1 MGKHLLHSIQ
11 EKTNQAFYDS
21 NRIIKL
27 HQVLQATL
35 FLFAGFTLYLFLE
48 SAFYLS
54 VWLKTG
60 FVFASI
66 LGAVYVFISR
76 KKETH
81 VDYKAFYRNL
91 AKEAELPELPY
102 ALDLIEHH
110 GKDSPE
116 FESIALVQL
125 DQTLQQKNWHAR
137 ITALLETHPLRK
149 RNRNLS
155 FLIAVLGLF
164 WMIPAFYGDSSFQR
178 SLEFWTSFEKPNPF
192 NFAVLPGDTL
202 LEQGQF
208 LRFDI
213 TFKGKEP
220 QKIHLEYKTEIES
233 NFRSFPLKKVDSAYV
248 SELLQI
254 SESSTYRFV
263 MDEYN
268 SKSYL
273 VEVQSLPRFDS
284 LLVEVIPPTYT
295 KAEKLHLRYP
305 TSDIEFPEGSTVQLS
320 GFPNKRLQL
329 AQIQFLVANNSV
341 WFPFDS
347 SFYSYSFQSQKND
360 TLHFYL
366 KDEFGLKNQNPYP
379 LILSA
384 IKDKNP
390 SVTLLKPNPVTTL
403 STETEIELLFESS
416 DDYGLQRTDLVFE
429 VKRLFKAT
437 PEKAKITLPNGR
449 KMGLQT
455 YIWDFSSLNIQPQDE
470 VSYWIQVWDNDAIN
484 GSKAGR
490 SATFVLRIP
499 SLTEQFLGEQELEA
513 EVENNF
519 SEIDQRFE
527 QMKAEYKEFLE
538 QLTEK
543 PTEITENQRKLDAV
557 QERQEQIDEKV
568 KEINKKFDELQKE
581 LDQNNQ
587 LSDETKK
594 AYDDLQKLVQEIQND
609 EFKKAM
615 EELEKALNNFDQ
627 RSIQQALQDVKFNEE
642 KYRERLTRTM
652 ELFKQVKLNA
662 DLDRIKKSIDDLAAK
677 QEDLE
682 NNTESSTEKQIEQQN
697 QLKKEVDKLKELTE
711 KLDSNPPEKLKD
723 SVSELQKQLEQEM
736 DEAQEEMNDASQ
748 QMQQENKD
756 GAKKKQKSAKSKL
769 KKASEMAS
777 AFQQKMGKEQE
788 MLDKA
793 ALESILTQIMLLSE
807 TEELIAFKTD
817 ELDFKSNGFVIQ
829 ARGQQ
834 IINQVFG
841 QVGDSL
847 YALSTVN
854 AALSNRILEKKAEVQ
869 RNLDRS
875 LTFLSERDRPSSLA
889 QIRLALGGV
898 NELATLLVDILEQA
912 DNQSGGGGGGGSMS
926 PEQMM
931 QQMKKMSGEQQQLN
945 QQLQNMI
952 NDMQGNR
959 LNQNSMERLEQLSK
973 MQQSIRKQ
981 LEELKKNGGL
991 QQGDRMMSELQRLT
1005 EEMED
1010 AINDMRGGQADRI
1023 MVKRQQNILTRMLQA
1038 EKAFDERDEDEKRK
1052 ADQVKEELYS
1062 IPPPVT
1068 LEELKKRLLL
1078 QLQNGELT
1086 PFTKDYQKL
1095 IDLYFQELEKRV
1107 N

>member
-1 MGKHLLHSIQ
+1 MSKHLLHSIQ
-11 EKTNQAFYDS
+11 EKTNQAFHDT

-27 HQVLQATL
+27 HQVLQAAL
-35 FLFAGFTLYLFLE
+35 VLLVGFTLYLFLE
-48 SAFYLS
+48 SAFYLN
-54 VWLKTG
+54 VWLKSG
-60 FVFASI
+60 FVLVSLSCAI
-66 LGAVYVFISR
+66 LVFINR
-76 KKETH
+76 KREKLG
-81 VDYKAFYRNL
+81 DYKAFYRNL

-110 GKDSPE
+110 GKNSPE
-116 FESIALVQL
+116 FESVALVQL
-125 DQTLQQKNWHAR
+125 DQVLQKKDWRAR

-149 RNRNLS
+149 QNRTLG
-155 FLIAVLGLF
+155 FIIAVLGLF
-164 WMIPAFYGDSSFQR
+164 WLIPVLNSDNGLQR
-178 SLEFWTSFEKPNPF
+178 SLTFWTAFEKPNPF
-192 NFAVLPGDTL
+192 NFAVFPGDTL

-208 LRFDI
+208 LSFSVI
-213 TFKGKEP
+213 FKDKEP

-233 NFRSFPLKKVDSAYV
+233 NFRSFPLKKVDSAFV

-254 SESSTYRFV
+254 SETSSYRFA
-263 MDEYN
+263 MDDYS
-268 SKSYL
+268 SKSYI

-284 LLVEVIPPTYT
+284 LLVQINPPTYT
-295 KAEKLHLRYP
+295 KSETLNLRYP
-305 TSDIEFPEGSTVQLS
+305 TSDIEFPEGSTIQLS
-320 GFPNKRLQL
+320 GFSNKVLNS
-329 AQIQFLVANNSV
+329 AQIHFLVSKDSIA
-341 WFPFDS
+341 FPFDS
-347 SFYSYSFQSQKND
+347 TSYSYSFKTQKND
-360 TLHFYL
+360 TLQFYL
-366 KDEFGLKNQNPYP
+366 EDGFGLKNQNPYP
-379 LILSA
+379 LVLSA
-384 IKDKNP
+384 IKDKTP

-416 DDYGLQRTDLVFE
+416 DDYGLARTELVYE
-429 VKRLFKAT
+429 IKRLFKPT
-437 PEKAKITLPNGR
+437 PEKGKITLPIGR

-455 YIWDFSSLNIQPQDE
+455 YNWDFSSLGIQPQDE

-484 GSKAGR
+484 GSKQGR
-490 SATFVLRIP
+490 SATFLLRIP
-499 SLTEQFLGEQELEA
+499 SLTEQFLGEQELETK
-513 EVENNF
+513 VEESF
-519 SEIDQRFE
+519 SDIDQRFD
-527 QMKAEYKEFLE
+527 QMKTEYKEFLE

-543 PTEITENQRKLDAV
+543 PTETTENQRKLDAV

-568 KEINKKFDELQKE
+568 KEINKKFDELKKE

-627 RSIQQALQDVKFNEE
+627 RSIQQALQDVKFDEE

-652 ELFKQVKLNA
+652 ELFKKVKLNA
-662 DLDRIKKSIDDLAAK
+662 DLDRIKKSTEDLAAK
-677 QEDLE
+677 QEALE
-682 NNTESSTEKQIEQQN
+682 NSSESSTEKQMEQQN
-697 QLKKEVDKLKELTE
+697 QLKNEVDKLKELTE
-711 KLDSNPPEKLKD
+711 KLDKNPPEKLKD
-723 SVSELQKQLEQEM
+723 SVSELQQQLEQEM
-736 DEAQEEMNDASQ
+736 SEAQEEMENASQ
-748 QMQQENKD
+748 EMQQENQE

-769 KKASEMAS
+769 KKAGEMAS
-777 AFQQKMGKEQE
+777 AFQQKMSKEQE
-788 MLDKA
+788 MLDKD
-793 ALESILTQIMLLSE
+793 ALESILTQIMLLSD
-807 TEELIAFKTD
+807 TQELIAFKTD
-817 ELDFKSNGFVIQ
+817 ELDFKSNGFVQQ
-829 ARGQQ
+829 ARSQQ
-834 IINQVFG
+834 VINQVFS

-847 YALSTVN
+847 YAISTVN
-854 AALSNRILEKKAEVQ
+854 AALSNKVLEKKAEVQ

-875 LTFLSERDRPSSLA
+875 LAMLSERDRPSSLA

-931 QQMKKMSGEQQQLN
+931 KQMQKMSGEQQQLN
-945 QQLQNMI
+945 QQMQDMI

-959 LNQNSMERLEQLSK
+959 LKQNSMERLEQLSK

-981 LEELKKNGGL
+981 LEDLKKNGGFE
-991 QQGDRMMSELQRLT
+991 QGDRMMSELQRLT

-1010 AINDMRGGQADRI
+1010 AINDMRGGRTDKI
-1023 MVKRQQNILTRMLQA
+1023 MINRQQNILTRMLQA
-1038 EKAFDERDEDEKRK
+1038 EKSLDERDEDEKRK
-1052 ADQVKEELYS
+1052 ADQVKQELNS

-1078 QLQNGELT
+1078 QMQNGELT